1 MKAALLT
8 GCTGE
13 IGNALVRL
21 LLAQGTKVY
30 ALCRPNS
37 WRLRHLPTALDL
49 QVIERDIFDLPGA
62 EKDIPAPCDACFHL
76 GWHASYGEERNDAYG
91 QVRNITATLD
101 AVHLAARLGCQ
112 VFVGAGSQA
121 QYGDT
126 DEILTEDTPMRPTN
140 AYGAAKLC
148 AEQMSREL
156 CAALGPRHVWGR
168 VASVYGPCDGPY
180 TLISYLMRTQL
191 EGKEALLTP
200 CEQLWDYLYADD
212 AARAFLALAQKGRDG
227 HAYCIASGSSR
238 PLRDY
243 IADFRALLGERAR
256 LTIGGKAYAPNHR
269 MRLAVDIT
277 KLCEDT
283 DFAPQVGFADG
294 IARTWRWYGEQT
306 TPFDT
311 HPNT

>member
-1 MKAALLT
+1 MKTVVLT

-30 ALCRPNS
+30 ALCRPGS
-37 WRLRHLPTALDL
+37 WRLRYLPDSPGLH
-49 QVIERDIFDLPGA
+49 VIERDIFDLPGA
-62 EKDIPAPCDACFHL
+62 EKDIAAPCDAFFHL
-76 GWHASYGEERNDAYG
+76 GWYASYGEERNDAYG
-91 QVRNITATLD
+91 QTRNITATLD
-101 AVHLAARLGCQ
+101 AVRLAKTLGCT

-126 DEILTEDTPMRPTN
+126 DEILTEETPMRPTMG
-140 AYGAAKLC
+140 YGAAKLC
-148 AEQMSREL
+148 AEVMSREF
-156 CAALGPRHVWGR
+156 CAALGLRHIWAR

-191 EGKEALLTP
+191 SGEEALLTP

-212 AARAFLALAQKGRDG
+212 AARAFLALAEKGRDG
-227 HAYCIASGSSR
+227 HAYCIASGTSR

-243 IADFRALLGERAR
+243 IADFRTLLGERAR
-256 LTIGGKAYAPNHR
+256 LTVGGKPYAPNQR

-277 KLCEDT
+277 KLRTDT
-283 DFAPQVGFADG
+283 GFAPQMAFAKG
-294 IARTWRWYGEQT
+294 IAATWKWYGKQAD
-306 TPFDT
+306 FFR
-311 HPNT
+311 